1 MTLVQMQP
9 CPTHPAP
16 AHLTAGDAVDTDGP
30 QVCDDMTVEVALS
43 VMAGA
48 RTGHLLVCDNDGLCT
63 GLVTRAQLTTVRD
76 SPAYTDRLQLRDLFG
91 DGGPLTSATAMTIGR
106 AVRPRVVTSS
116 VVGEQDDT
124 PGAPAPTLVL
134 A

>member
-9 CPTHPAP
+9 RSTHATLAP
-16 AHLTAGDAVDTDGP
+16 RTVADAVDTAGP

-48 RTGHLLVCDNDGLCT
+48 RTGHLLVCDNDDQCT
-63 GLVTRAQLTTVRD
+63 GLVTWTQLTAVRD
-76 SPAYTDRLQLRDLFG
+76 SAVYTDRLQLRDLSG
-91 DGGPLTSATAMTIGR
+91 DGGPLTSANALTIRR
-106 AVRPRVVTSS
+106 AVRPRVVTPS
-116 VVGEQDDT
+116 VVGEQDDAQ
-124 PGAPAPTLVL
+124 GAPVPVLVL

>member
-9 CPTHPAP
+9 RPTHPAP
-16 AHLTAGDAVDTDGP
+16 AHLTAADAVDTAGP

-43 VMAGA
+43 LMAGA
-48 RTGHLLVCDNDGLCT
+48 RTGHLLICDNDGLCT

-76 SPAYTDRLQLRDLFG
+76 SPAYTDRLQLRDLSG
-91 DGGPLTSATAMTIGR
+91 DGGPLTSATARTIGR
-106 AVRPRVVTSS
+106 AGGPRVVASS
-116 VVGEQDDT
+116 GGGEQDGA
-124 PGAPAPTLVL
+124 PGALAAALVL

>member
-9 CPTHPAP
+9 RPTPPAP
-16 AHLTAGDAVDTDGP
+16 AHLTAADAVDTAGP

-76 SPAYTDRLQLRDLFG
+76 SPAYTDRLQLRDLSG
-91 DGGPLTSATAMTIGR
+91 DGGPLTSATALTIGR
-106 AVRPRVVTSS
+106 AVSPRVVTSS
-116 VVGEQDDT
+116 VVGELGDT